1 MLGLLKREHLLGLF
15 NRVHRFTTSPL
26 KPRPSPPL
34 PAHPGADSDSED
46 DYLVKAART
55 ADAIA
60 EAAADS
66 DGMATDDDSE
76 PPLMHPTFFQLKA
89 KPPAATSGV
98 LPFPPPPPA
107 ANLNVPPIF
116 VMAPDPSAPPPSH
129 PAQVRAATEGWA

>member
-1 MLGLLKREHLLGLF
+1 M
-15 NRVHRFTTSPL
+15 HRFTTSPL

-89 KPPAATSGV
+89 KPPAATSGG

-107 ANLNVPPIF
+107 ANPNVPPIF